1 MKENQSTAYMKSIS
15 ESRERKYL
23 KQLQKQK
30 ECDVQ
35 QMAVKEQTI
44 HDQGAPPRKRCK
56 IKSGGRNVQAPLML
70 QMNPALPSLGIY
82 KTIIT
87 TPEKNPVQ
95 TIREYQLVKN
105 KEDESHE
112 EISEKEEGEIDESH
126 SDIQVHSPD
135 DIENYEEGTE
145 SDGNETDDKQEDGD
159 SEMDLSET
167 NQEAIEQES
176 ISSDDE
182 DINCPEFDLPLEKI
196 VQIPPEMLI
205 PPEKVK
211 EELGSEDKALN

>member
-1 MKENQSTAYMKSIS
+1 MKEPQSTAYTKSIS

-30 ECDVQ
+30 ERGDVQ
-35 QMAVKEQTI
+35 QMAVNKQSI
-44 HDQGAPPRKRCK
+44 HDQGAPLRKHCK
-56 IKSGGRNVQAPLML
+56 INSGGRNVRAPSML

-82 KTIIT
+82 KMMIT

-95 TIREYQLVKN
+95 TICEYQLVKN

-112 EISEKEEGEIDESH
+112 EISEKEGEIDESH
-126 SDIQVHSPD
+126 SDILVHSPD

-145 SDGNETDDKQEDGD
+145 SDGNETDDKQEDSD
-159 SEMDLSET
+159 SEMDLSEI

-182 DINCPEFDLPLEKI
+182 DINCPDLPLEKNCTDTTRNAY
-196 VQIPPEMLI
+196 PSG
-205 PPEKVK
+205 K
-211 EELGSEDKALN
+211 SERRTWK